1 MKRVTKIIG
10 IILGVVILLFIFLW
24 GNNDIGINKHF
35 IEKEARKS
43 SKIYDDWQV
52 AIDTTD
58 IMSAMVFYPEDKSD
72 HSFQIYVNRSGLSFG
87 YFFRGGGHIAELE
100 DYITE
105 FTIEGYKDSAYLSLN
120 TQQVVK
126 AEIDHGVTVEI
137 IDIDSTKPFALVL
150 PRDIDNIR
158 FFDIN
163 DNVVDTMRYQI

>member
-10 IILGVVILLFIFLW
+10 IILGVVLLLFIFLW

-43 SKIYDDWQV
+43 SKIHDDWQV

-87 YFFRGGGHIAELE
+87 YFFRPA
-100 DYITE
+100 
-105 FTIEGYKDSAYLSLN
+105 S
-120 TQQVVK
+120 
-126 AEIDHGVTVEI
+126 
-137 IDIDSTKPFALVL
+137 
-150 PRDIDNIR
+150 
-158 FFDIN
+158 
-163 DNVVDTMRYQI
+163 